1 MHISLIGNAHA
12 PCAKDC
18 GNDAEVDVQ
27 DIGIN
32 FPLCGSCLGDR
43 LTDWL
48 EQLRK
53 DGEVVQ
59 LEVSH

>member
-1 MHISLIGNAHA
+1 
-12 PCAKDC
+12 
-18 GNDAEVDVQ
+18 
-27 DIGIN
+27 
-32 FPLCGSCLGDR
+32 LGDR